1 MEEMRQ
7 EKKVPL
13 FGSVEQIGSSDF
25 VREITNAGEEV
36 WVVLHLF
43 KDG

>member
-1 MEEMRQ
+1 MREEAKTQ
-7 EKKVPL
+7 E
-13 FGSVEQIGSSDF
+13 FGSVEQISGSEYLK
-25 VREITNAGEEV
+25 EITNAGEDV